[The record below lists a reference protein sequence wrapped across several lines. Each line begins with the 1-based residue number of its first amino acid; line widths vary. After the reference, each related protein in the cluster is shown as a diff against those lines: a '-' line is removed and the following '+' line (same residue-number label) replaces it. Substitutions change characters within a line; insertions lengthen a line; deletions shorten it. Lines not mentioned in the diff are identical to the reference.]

1 MKEME
6 QETKVET
13 QEEDQKD
20 DKQEEQASAANLPKT
35 QEELDALIEG
45 RIKREHRKWSRQ
57 QAQQSQDTA
66 PPPTVPQ
73 ETPASDAYQKELMEA
88 KAQIEAFKSGV
99 RTDAVE
105 DAVYLA
111 VREVEKSGDE
121 VDEDTIR
128 EALKTVLK
136 RHPSWKNTEK
146 QKTGI
151 KVGADAEGSEGN
163 SKKSSA
169 ISGKVIF

>member
-20 DKQEEQASAANLPKT
+20 DKQEEQTSAANLPKT

-45 RIKREHRKWSRQ
+45 RIKREHRKWSR
-57 QAQQSQDTA
+57 QQSQDTA

-99 RTDAVE
+99 RSDAVE

>member
-6 QETKVET
+6 QESTVQT
-13 QEEDQKD
+13 QEEEQKND
-20 DKQEEQASAANLPKT
+20 NQEEQANTSHLPKT

-45 RIKREHRKWSRQ
+45 RIKRERRKWSRQ
-57 QAQQSQDTA
+57 QAQQTAETDMQPAVSQDA
-66 PPPTVPQ
+66 AQNDVF
-73 ETPASDAYQKELMEA
+73 QKELMEA
-88 KAQIEAFKSGV
+88 RAQIEAFKSGV
-99 RTDAVE
+99 RADAVE

-111 VREVEKSGDE
+111 VREAEKNGDE

-136 RHPSWKNTEK
+136 RHPSWKNTDK

-163 SKKSSA
+163 IKKNSV

>member
-1 MKEME
+1 MP
-6 QETKVET
+6 KVT
-13 QEEDQKD
+13 LGRTGITV
-20 DKQEEQASAANLPKT
+20 DKNGFGALPI
-35 QEELDALIEG
+35 Q
-45 RIKREHRKWSRQ
+45 RI
-57 QAQQSQDTA
+57 
-66 PPPTVPQ
+66 P
-73 ETPASDAYQKELMEA
+73 
-88 KAQIEAFKSGV
+88 
-99 RTDAVE
+99 VE

-128 EALKTVLK
+128 EALKNVLK

-163 SKKSSA
+163 SKKASVV
-169 ISGKVIF
+169 SG